1 MTQCTNIKNEEEWD
15 LQKKYVIGLDY
26 GTLSGRAVVVD
37 CENGEVLS
45 SSVKNSLTKNANI
58 FYHRFRE
65 TTIIVFHKQ
74 REK

>member
-45 SSVKNSLTKNANI
+45 SSVKNYAHGVMSEELPTGKKLYDPSN
-58 FYHRFRE
+58 R
-65 TTIIVFHKQ
+65 
-74 REK
+74 